1 MSTHTPGPL
10 ELAVMDPNKD
20 PVEFTRDSLSHG
32 SGPVWM
38 VWAPQHPKTRG
49 VHPNPEHAVITATT
63 GNGPASEA
71 NARLYAAAPDLLAA
85 LKDLEEACA
94 YIRLVPCDGR
104 SHGPDAT
111 EECEEC
117 STATALSK
125 RAEAARAI
133 IAKAEGT

>member
-1 MSTHTPGPL
+1 
-10 ELAVMDPNKD
+10 MDPNKD

-71 NARLYAAAPDLLAA
+71 NARLYASAPDLLAA
-85 LKDLEEACA
+85 LAGIIEIGKRDLTNPKYDAYFEEARA
-94 YIRLVPCDGR
+94 
-104 SHGPDAT
+104 
-111 EECEEC
+111 
-117 STATALSK
+117 ALK
-125 RAEAARAI
+125 KAR
-133 IAKAEGT
+133 GGQ